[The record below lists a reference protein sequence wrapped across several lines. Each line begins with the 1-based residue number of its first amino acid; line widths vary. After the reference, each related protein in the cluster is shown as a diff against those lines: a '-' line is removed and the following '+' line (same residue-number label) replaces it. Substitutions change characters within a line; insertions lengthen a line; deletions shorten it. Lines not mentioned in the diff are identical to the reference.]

1 MYAVT
6 RSFFVKIDQLTTD
19 LSAQVVS
26 TLSVL
31 EPVRR
36 APVGIPFLYQKV
48 RSGNFLYFGGDLK
61 NN

>member
-1 MYAVT
+1 M
-6 RSFFVKIDQLTTD
+6 RLPGCFVEIDQLTTG